1 MILVSAC
8 LLGQLVRYKGDG
20 CAQELLTAPEVR
32 KHLVPICPECAGGL
46 PTPRPPAEIQGA
58 GGGSGVWQGTAKVIN
73 NIGQDVTEA
82 YCAGAQEAV
91 LLTHTQHITAAILK
105 ERSPSCGTHAIYDG
119 SFSGCKL
126 TGQGVAAATLA
137 EAGITLYSEEELTA
151 ELINHLLE
159 QDKLSTQK

>member
-20 CAQELLTAPEVR
+20 CAQELLTALEVR

-73 NIGQDVTEA
+73 NIGQDVTKA
-82 YCAGAQEAV
+82 YCAGAQKA
-91 LLTHTQHITAAILK
+91 LQITRTQPITAAILK

-119 SFSGCKL
+119 SFSGYKL
-126 TGQGVAAATLA
+126 AAQGVAAAALA
-137 EAGITLYSEEELTA
+137 QAGIALYSEEELTPA
-151 ELINHLLE
+151 LINHLLE
-159 QDKLSTQK
+159 QNKRSTQK

>member
-20 CAQELLTAPEVR
+20 CEQELLTAPEVR
-32 KHLVPICPECAGGL
+32 KHLVTICPECAGGL

-73 NIGQDVTEA
+73 NIGQDVTKA
-82 YCAGAQEAV
+82 YCAGAQEA
-91 LLTHTQHITAAILK
+91 LQIARTQPITAAILK

-119 SFSGCKL
+119 SFSGRKL
-126 TGQGVAAATLA
+126 AGQGVAAAALA
-137 EAGITLYSEEELTA
+137 QAGIPLYSEEELTPA
-151 ELINHLLE
+151 LIKHLLE
-159 QDKLSTQK
+159 QDKRFTQK